1 MVGPSSVYSQ
11 GIVSARSRRIRYVAA
26 VVLAAVILM
35 GAYGTLRLMPQVR
48 NTSRI
53 FSAIQRHD
61 AIGRATPFPSTS
73 ELTERTRL
81 VKVVRFEILFAYAY
95 WTVWTLLVLTL
106 ILLAWIDL
114 REVSRAY
121 LMQRKRL
128 YIDAL
133 KPSGA
138 QGAIAESN
146 SDVTAGQLSTAEHQE
161 LPGKPD

>member
-1 MVGPSSVYSQ
+1 MLGPSSVYSQ

-48 NTSRI
+48 NTSRN

-61 AIGRATPFPSTS
+61 ATGIAPPHPSTS
-73 ELTERTRL
+73 DLTERTHL

-128 YIDAL
+128 YTDAL
-133 KPSGA
+133 KPSGT
-138 QGAIAESN
+138 QGSIAES
-146 SDVTAGQLSTAEHQE
+146 SSEATIEQPSTAVHQE